1 MEEELVVV
9 VDVASRKLLLEEAK
23 TSGGADRANVET
35 VELLWKDRLS
45 NRLKARSSIC
55 LVVVVNDDVIGVM
68 WWMMAGA
75 TSWVGKSINGSS
87 RKSTSFPSEL
97 TDGF

>member
-9 VDVASRKLLLEEAK
+9 NVASRKLLLEEAK
-23 TSGGADRANVET
+23 ISGGADRANVET

-55 LVVVVNDDVIGVM
+55 LVVVVNNDDVIGVM

>member
-9 VDVASRKLLLEEAK
+9 NVASRKLLLEEAK
-23 TSGGADRANVET
+23 ISGGADRANVET

-55 LVVVVNDDVIGVM
+55 LVVVVNNDDVIGVM
-68 WWMMAGA
+68 WWMDDGRRDFL
-75 TSWVGKSINGSS
+75 SVGKSMEAQENQLPFLQS
-87 RKSTSFPSEL
+87 
-97 TDGF
+97 